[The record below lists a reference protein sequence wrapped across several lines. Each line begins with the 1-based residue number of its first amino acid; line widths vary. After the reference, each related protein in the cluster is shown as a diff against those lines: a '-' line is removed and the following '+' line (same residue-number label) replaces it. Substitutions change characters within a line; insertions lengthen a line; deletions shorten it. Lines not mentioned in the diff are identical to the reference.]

1 VLSDPIV
8 ALATPPGRSAIAVIR
23 VSGTG
28 AFDVVGRCLRPFHA
42 DRPRAALRARLV
54 HPATHEQVDDVIA
67 AAFPAPR
74 SYTGEDVVEI
84 STHGGLLIPGEAVAD
99 LVAAGARP
107 AQPGEFTRRALLNGK
122 LDLLQAEATADLIDA
137 GAPA

>member
-54 HPATHEQVDDVIA
+54 HPATHE
-67 AAFPAPR
+67 
-74 SYTGEDVVEI
+74 
-84 STHGGLLIPGEAVAD
+84 
-99 LVAAGARP
+99 
-107 AQPGEFTRRALLNGK
+107 
-122 LDLLQAEATADLIDA
+122 
-137 GAPA
+137 